1 VSEQLTSS
9 NIKSLNSSS
18 KLLIIYFYLTVIAL
32 NSEIIGQNITGIV
45 TFEKKA
51 LIGANIVLTE
61 LDTTTLLTYDIT
73 DDKGNWSITEENI
86 KDKILKI
93 SYLGCKDIYIYTSD
107 IEDIDA
113 SIIINLES
121 EKSILPDV
129 VISDTR
135 IGIVNKGDTIVYDL
149 RTFKTDGDTEL
160 RHVMAKL
167 PGVEIDQNGQIK
179 YNGKKID
186 KLLIEGKDIL
196 QDQHRLVGESLRAED
211 VYKIE
216 IIERYR
222 SFRELFSKDH
232 SEKVALNLILTESAK
247 SKING
252 EIESQIGIEN
262 KYLVKGTVYKV
273 SNKASN
279 ATFAR
284 SNNAGEPTFTAVD
297 YLSLQ
302 PSLGRALEKAGGN
315 INNLVPTEFVRP
327 QDATDNTEHFLTTTT
342 DMKVSNKV
350 DLKLSALGSNA
361 NRKSRNT
368 YSRVFLLPTE
378 SSMNGTNMGHIKLY
392 YINLSSNLKIKLN
405 QNLNLEIDI
414 PFEYKQP
421 NSDVINVGFWD
432 QLPFMSENHFQR
444 KGTKFSPQLYCQGK
458 IGAQWNF
465 GLSSFFADETSN
477 GILELSDPFELFN
490 SNIMQMKQNSNLRT
504 QSWSSRTYIECSL
517 KNIIAG
523 LSHTY
528 THDFTEYSLQ
538 NNLSIEKLDQ
548 GKQNIIDNAHE
559 SEAYFNFD
567 NKKVLIKS
575 SIKIKSYSRTLDE
588 FEHKKFVHPVTSLL
602 LKYSFSKLHFFLLK
616 ANANKDFV
624 SKYQSWTLDEVLDTR
639 TTNRGYENPF
649 HEIRTKGFMLS
660 YLNFNLT
667 TKRRY
672 HVQADI
678 NETTNPLIMGAESKG
693 SFIQF
698 SPYIGKSAELFKIAG
713 MSDQPISKYISVKLK
728 LDYSIHKNKLI
739 DESLIQFRTI
749 GAEFSLTSS
758 WKKLINIDLRYKRQ
772 ISEQKIRKLNNNGA
786 IDEIK
791 LATTVNKSKIRFE
804 NDLSLNLLKTNL
816 ATQSVRFIKW
826 DASFQYKIKS
836 NFTFIVQGRDILNLK
851 QREIINTVFRENY
864 FEFQNYLRFPGNIT
878 TGIKWTF

>member
-1 VSEQLTSS
+1 MKYEILGM
-9 NIKSLNSSS
+9 K
-18 KLLIIYFYLTVIAL
+18 IILQILFFLSINFYVNAQTVKGKIL
-32 NSEIIGQNITGIV
+32 FDKHGI
-45 TFEKKA
+45 F
-51 LIGANIVLTE
+51 GASVVLT
-61 LDTTTLLTYDIT
+61 DSDSIKILTYDIT
-73 DDKGNWSITEENI
+73 DDKGNWSITDENI

-93 SYLGCKDIYIYTSD
+93 SYLGCKDKYINTSEITDFGDLLIIY
-107 IEDIDA
+107 
-113 SIIINLES
+113 LES
-121 EKSILPDV
+121 EKNILPDV
-129 VISDTR
+129 LISDTR

-149 RTFKTDGDTEL
+149 KAFKTDGDTEL

-211 VYKIE
+211 VHKIQ

-232 SEKVALNLILTESAK
+232 SENVAMNIILTESAK

-252 EIESQIGIEN
+252 EIESQAGIEN
-262 KYLVKGTVYKV
+262 KYLAKGTVYKV
-273 SNKASN
+273 SEKVSN
-279 ATFAR
+279 ASFGR

-327 QDATDNTEHFLTTTT
+327 QDATDNTEHLLTTTT

-350 DLKLSALGSNA
+350 DLKLSALGYNA
-361 NRKSRNT
+361 DRKSRNT
-368 YSRVFLLPTE
+368 YARVFLLPTE
-378 SSMNGTNMGHIKLY
+378 NSMNGTNVGHIKLY
-392 YINLSSNLKIKLN
+392 YTNLASNLKIKLN

-414 PFEYKQP
+414 PFEYKKP

-432 QLPFMSENHFQR
+432 QLPFKSDNNVQ
-444 KGTKFSPQLYCQGK
+444 KNGTKFSPQLYIQWK
-458 IGAQWNF
+458 KGAQWNF
-465 GLSSFFADETSN
+465 GLATFFTTETTN
-477 GILELSDPFELFN
+477 GISELSDPFELFN
-490 SNIMQMKQNSNLRT
+490 SNIMEMKQNTNLRT
-504 QSWSSRTYIECSL
+504 QSWSSRPYIEYSL

-538 NNLSIEKLDQ
+538 NSLPIETLNH
-548 GKQNIIDNAHE
+548 GTQNINDNVHE

-567 NKKVLIKS
+567 NKKFLIKS
-575 SIKIKSYSRTLDE
+575 SFKIKSYSRTLDE
-588 FEHKKFVHPVTSLL
+588 FEHKKFVYPVTSLS

-616 ANANKDFV
+616 ANSNKDYI
-624 SKYQSWTLDEVLDTR
+624 SKYQSWILDEVLDTR
-639 TTNRGYENPF
+639 TTKRGYENPF

-672 HVQADI
+672 HVQADL
-678 NETTNPLIMGAESKG
+678 NETTNPLILGAESKDN
-693 SFIQF
+693 FIQF
-698 SPYIGKSAELFKIAG
+698 SPYIGKSSEHFKIAG
-713 MSDQPISKYISVKLK
+713 MSDQPISRYISAKLK
-728 LDYSIHKNKLI
+728 LDYSILKNILI
-739 DESLIQFRTI
+739 DESLIQFRSI
-749 GAEFSLTSS
+749 GAEFSLSSS
-758 WKKLINIDLRYKRQ
+758 WKKIINIDLRYKRQ
-772 ISEQKIRKLNNNGA
+772 ITEQKIRTLNNNGA

-816 ATQSVRFIKW
+816 ATQSVRFLKW

-851 QREIINTVFRENY
+851 QREILNTVFRENY
-864 FEFQNYLRFPGNIT
+864 FEFQNYLRFPGNLT

>member
-1 VSEQLTSS
+1 MKYEILGM
-9 NIKSLNSSS
+9 K
-18 KLLIIYFYLTVIAL
+18 IILQILFFLSINFYVNAQTVKGKIL
-32 NSEIIGQNITGIV
+32 FDKQGI
-45 TFEKKA
+45 F
-51 LIGANIVLTE
+51 GASVVLT
-61 LDTTTLLTYDIT
+61 DSDSIKILTYDIT
-73 DDKGNWSITEENI
+73 DDKGNWSITDENI
-86 KDKILKI
+86 QNKILKI
-93 SYLGCKDIYIYTSD
+93 SYLGCKDKYINTSEIND
-107 IEDIDA
+107 FDDLL
-113 SIIINLES
+113 IINLES
-121 EKSILPDV
+121 ENNILPDV
-129 VISDTR
+129 LISDTR

-149 RTFKTDGDTEL
+149 KAFKTDGDTEL

-167 PGVEIDQNGQIK
+167 PGVGIDQNGQIK

-211 VYKIE
+211 VHKIQ

-232 SEKVALNLILTESAK
+232 SENVAMNIILTESAK

-252 EIESQIGIEN
+252 EIESQAGIEN
-262 KYLVKGTVYKV
+262 KYLAKGTVYKV
-273 SNKASN
+273 SDKVSN
-279 ATFAR
+279 ATFGR

-327 QDATDNTEHFLTTTT
+327 QDATDNTEHLLTTTT

-350 DLKLSALGSNA
+350 DLKLSALGYNA
-361 NRKSRNT
+361 DRKSRNT

-378 SSMNGTNMGHIKLY
+378 NSMNGTNVGHIKLY
-392 YINLSSNLKIKLN
+392 YTNLASNLKIKLN

-414 PFEYKQP
+414 PFEYKKP

-432 QLPFMSENHFQR
+432 QLPFKSDNHIER
-444 KGTKFSPQLYCQGK
+444 TGTKFSPQLYCQGK
-458 IGAQWNF
+458 TGEHWNY
-465 GLSSFFADETSN
+465 GLSSFFSSETTN
-477 GILELSDPFELFN
+477 GISELSDPFELFN
-490 SNIMQMKQNSNLRT
+490 SNIMELKQNTNLRT
-504 QSWSSRTYIECSL
+504 QSWSSRPYIEYSL

-538 NNLSIEKLDQ
+538 NSLSIETLNH
-548 GKQNIIDNAHE
+548 GAQNINDNVHE

-575 SIKIKSYSRTLDE
+575 SIKIKSYNRTLDE
-588 FEHKKFVHPVTSLL
+588 FEHKKFVYPVTSLL

-616 ANANKDFV
+616 ANVNKDYI
-624 SKYQSWTLDEVLDTR
+624 SKYQSWILDEVLDTR

-672 HVQADI
+672 HIQADL
-678 NETTNPLIMGAESKG
+678 NETTNPLILGAESKG
-693 SFIQF
+693 NFIQF
-698 SPYIGKSAELFKIAG
+698 SPYIGKSSEHFKIAG
-713 MSDQPISKYISVKLK
+713 MSAQPILRYMSAKLK
-728 LDYSIHKNKLI
+728 LDYSILKNILI
-739 DESLIQFRTI
+739 DESLIQFRSI
-749 GAEFSLTSS
+749 GAEFSLSSS
-758 WKKLINIDLRYKRQ
+758 WKKIINIDLRYKRQ
-772 ISEQKIRKLNNNGA
+772 MTEQKIRTLNNNGS

-791 LATTVNKSKIRFE
+791 LATIVNKSKIRFE

-816 ATQSVRFIKW
+816 ASQSVRFLKW

-851 QREIINTVFRENY
+851 QRKILNTVFRENY

>member
-1 VSEQLTSS
+1 MKYEILGM
-9 NIKSLNSSS
+9 K
-18 KLLIIYFYLTVIAL
+18 IILQILFFLSINFYVNAQTVKGKIL
-32 NSEIIGQNITGIV
+32 FDKQGI
-45 TFEKKA
+45 F
-51 LIGANIVLTE
+51 GASVVLT
-61 LDTTTLLTYDIT
+61 DSDSIKILTYDIT
-73 DDKGNWSITEENI
+73 DDKGNWSITDENI
-86 KDKILKI
+86 QNKILKI
-93 SYLGCKDIYIYTSD
+93 SYLGCKDKYINTSEIND
-107 IEDIDA
+107 FDDLL
-113 SIIINLES
+113 IINLES
-121 EKSILPDV
+121 ENNILPDV
-129 VISDTR
+129 LISDTR

-149 RTFKTDGDTEL
+149 KAFKTDGDTEL

-167 PGVEIDQNGQIK
+167 PGVGIDQNGQIK

-211 VYKIE
+211 VHKIQ

-232 SEKVALNLILTESAK
+232 SENVAMNIILTESAK

-252 EIESQIGIEN
+252 EIESQAGIEN
-262 KYLVKGTVYKV
+262 KYLAKGTVYKV
-273 SNKASN
+273 SDKVSN
-279 ATFAR
+279 ATFGR

-327 QDATDNTEHFLTTTT
+327 QDATDNTEHLLTTTT

-350 DLKLSALGSNA
+350 DLKLSALGYNA
-361 NRKSRNT
+361 DRKSRNT

-378 SSMNGTNMGHIKLY
+378 NSMNGTNVGHIKLY
-392 YINLSSNLKIKLN
+392 YTNLASNLKIKLN

-414 PFEYKQP
+414 PFEYKKP

-432 QLPFMSENHFQR
+432 QLPFKSDNHIER
-444 KGTKFSPQLYCQGK
+444 TGTKFSPQLYCQGK
-458 IGAQWNF
+458 TGEHWNY
-465 GLSSFFADETSN
+465 GLSSFFSSETTN
-477 GILELSDPFELFN
+477 GISELSDPFELFN
-490 SNIMQMKQNSNLRT
+490 SNIMELKQNTNLRT
-504 QSWSSRTYIECSL
+504 QSWSSRPYIEYSL

-538 NNLSIEKLDQ
+538 NSLSIETLNH
-548 GKQNIIDNAHE
+548 GAQNINDNVHE

-575 SIKIKSYSRTLDE
+575 SIKIKSYNRTLDE
-588 FEHKKFVHPVTSLL
+588 FEHKKFVYPVTSLL

-616 ANANKDFV
+616 ANVNKDYI
-624 SKYQSWTLDEVLDTR
+624 SKYQSWILDEVLDTR

-672 HVQADI
+672 HIQADL
-678 NETTNPLIMGAESKG
+678 NETTNPLILGAESKG
-693 SFIQF
+693 NFIQF
-698 SPYIGKSAELFKIAG
+698 SPYIGKSSEHFKIAG
-713 MSDQPISKYISVKLK
+713 MSDQPILRYISAKLK
-728 LDYSIHKNKLI
+728 LDYSILKNILI
-739 DESLIQFRTI
+739 DESLIQFRSI
-749 GAEFSLTSS
+749 GAEFSLSSS
-758 WKKLINIDLRYKRQ
+758 WKKIINIDLRYKRQ
-772 ISEQKIRKLNNNGA
+772 MTEQKIRTLNNNGS

-791 LATTVNKSKIRFE
+791 LATIVNKSKIRFE

-816 ATQSVRFIKW
+816 ASQSVRFLKW

-851 QREIINTVFRENY
+851 QRKILNTVFRENY